1 MTDIFVEDVANY
13 RGLSVETVLADF
25 GQGDMRIGSDAVEL
39 GMADRESTLENL
51 IAEFNG
57 STSGDRSMS
66 TPNSST
72 APTPTTEK
80 PAITREYLAANHAEL
95 LASLEHDAHAAGARA
110 ECDRIKAVEA
120 AGLPGHEE
128 LIASLK
134 FDGKT
139 SGAEA
144 AAQVIGAE
152 KSKRVNALADIRS
165 SAAEPVPSVATPP
178 VAPAATKEDPDA
190 PLEERAKATWDSD
203 KELRAEF
210 GTFEAYHGYRR
221 ASEKGLIK
229 VLKK

>member
-1 MTDIFVEDVANY
+1 
-13 RGLSVETVLADF
+13 
-25 GQGDMRIGSDAVEL
+25 MRIGSDAVEL

-57 STSGDRSMS
+57 SPSGDRSMS
-66 TPNSST
+66 APNSST
-72 APTPTTEK
+72 VPAPTTDK

-120 AGLPGHEE
+120 AALPGHEE

-152 KSKRVNALADIRS
+152 KSKRATALADIRS
-165 SAAEPVPSVATPP
+165 QAPAPVPNALTPP
-178 VAPAATKEDPDA
+178 AAPAAAEEDLEA
-190 PLEERAKATWDSD
+190 PLEERAKATWDGD

-210 GTFEAYHGYRR
+210 GTFEAYHGYRKATDR
-221 ASEKGLIK
+221 GLVK